1 MREVINLEN
10 RLLYIF
16 FWPLLLF
23 LAASIFTVDVVLG
36 TYRFSVFEAA
46 VYSGFWITFLAWVI
60 WDFVKARGISLKN
73 RVLAITVLW
82 LANSAAVWIVARFAH
97 LTGLGISSYRWSLLL
112 GLVVALA
119 QGTFWANTKRAK
131 KRKR

>member
-1 MREVINLEN
+1 VIILEN

-23 LAASIFTVDVVLG
+23 LAASVFTVDVVLG
-36 TYRFSVFEAA
+36 TYRFSTLEAA
-46 VYSGFWITFLAWVI
+46 VYAGFWITFLAWIV
-60 WDFVKARGISLKN
+60 WDFIKARGISLNN
-73 RVLAITVLW
+73 RVLAVVALW

-97 LTGLGISSYRWSLLL
+97 LSGLGISSYRWALLL

-119 QGTFWANTKRAK
+119 QGTFWANAKKAK

>member
-1 MREVINLEN
+1 VIILEN

-23 LAASIFTVDVVLG
+23 LAASIFTIDVVLG
-36 TYRFSVFEAA
+36 TYRFSTFEAA
-46 VYSGFWITFLAWVI
+46 VYSGFWITFLAWVV
-60 WDFVKARGISLKN
+60 WDFIKARGISLNNK
-73 RVLAITVLW
+73 VLAVVVLW
-82 LANSAAVWIVARFAH
+82 LANSAAIWIVARFAH
-97 LTGLGISSYRWSLLL
+97 MTGLGISSYRWALLL

-119 QGTFWANTKRAK
+119 QGTFWANAKKAK

>member
-1 MREVINLEN
+1 MIILEN

-23 LAASIFTVDVVLG
+23 LAASIFTIDVVLG
-36 TYRFSVFEAA
+36 TYRFSTFEAA
-46 VYSGFWITFLAWVI
+46 VYSGFWITFLAWIV
-60 WDFVKARGISLKN
+60 WDFVKARGISLNNK
-73 RVLAITVLW
+73 VLAVVVLW

-97 LTGLGISSYRWSLLL
+97 LTGLGISSYRWALLF

-119 QGTFWANTKRAK
+119 QGTFWANAKKAK